1 MRRKL
6 GLGCIIVMAVVTL
19 GLAKFEY
26 SSGRAPSPQPAT
38 VVNHADLLLSSL
50 SSYKKWTLVN
60 TVPQLMEPPVAADC
74 ARVVGRTEESPH
86 THKYISVYVNETGRA
101 AMMTQ
106 LVPSFPTGS
115 IIVKEKLSGKNSQ
128 TPELLTAMVKREKG
142 YNPDSGDWEYVVLDG
157 SASEIKERG
166 TLASCNICHLNY
178 KHSDFVTRTY
188 LPRELILK
196 LK

>member
-1 MRRKL
+1 MRSKL
-6 GLGCIIVMAVVTL
+6 GLGCIIVIAFMAL

-26 SSGRAPSPQPAT
+26 SSGSAPSSPPAT
-38 VVNHADLLLSSL
+38 VVNHPDLLLSGL

-60 TVPQLMEPPVAADC
+60 PVPQLMELPVAVAC
-74 ARVVGRTEESPH
+74 ARVIGRTEESPH
-86 THKYISVYVNETGRA
+86 THKYILVYVNETGRT
-101 AMMTQ
+101 AMMKQ
-106 LVPSFPTGS
+106 LVPIFPTGS
-115 IIVKEKLSGKNSQ
+115 MIVKEKLSDKDSK

-166 TLASCNICHLNY
+166 TLASCNSCHLNY
-178 KHSDFVTRTY
+178 KHSDFVTKTY
-188 LPRELILK
+188 LPRELIQK